1 MKLTKAPNSNRLF
14 TQTKKKALAIS
25 RPYIK
30 SQSYAKGAISLY
42 KSKIIDKAYSVLKV
56 SFTPLAGCTKLSDSA

>member
-14 TQTKKKALAIS
+14 AQTKNQAPAIS

-30 SQSYAKGAISLY
+30 SYAKGAISLY
-42 KSKIIDKAYSVLKV
+42 KSKMIDKAYSVLKV
-56 SFTPLAGCTKLSDSA
+56 SFTPLAGCAKLSDSA